1 VNAVSRFLQDLARV
15 GAVLRRVV
23 GAPDYE
29 GYLAHVRAHHP
40 DVEPLG
46 RDEFYLARLEER
58 YSKPGARCC

>member
-1 VNAVSRFLQDLARV
+1 VSESLNRLARLA
-15 GAVLRRVV
+15 AVLRRLA

-40 DVEPLG
+40 GVEPVG
-46 RDEFYLARLEER
+46 RDAFYLARLEER

>member
-1 VNAVSRFLQDLARV
+1 MSRFLHRLARV
-15 GAVLRRVV
+15 AVVVRRVV

-40 DVEPLG
+40 DEEPLA